1 MLRIA
6 PVQRPFIALF
16 AGNGYRK
23 LCYEYRAMAATDGNG
38 GRPRATIRDV
48 ASAAGVSIATVSRVL
63 NGRRDVAPKTRE
75 AVLKAVADH
84 GFAMNR
90 NARALSGGRT
100 GLVGVTVP
108 LVAETYFSVILSG
121 IAEALY
127 EQDMRIV
134 LCPTLHQHE
143 REVNLLDRL
152 MHGTT
157 DGAILTLPEES
168 NKELK
173 ALKRQSLPFVVIDPR
188 IPLDETIPAVS
199 AGHATGARDA
209 TEHLLSL
216 GHRRIAAITGPPTWM
231 ASTERLN
238 GYRAAM
244 AAAGVLPDPKL
255 VVPSDFRIDGGEA
268 AAGTLLDL
276 ADPPTAIFGFNDNV
290 AIGALQAARARGLRV
305 PDDLSV
311 AGFDDSEHAA
321 LVSPALTTVR
331 QPLAEM
337 GRIAVSLL
345 LRLIENQSV
354 ETLRIEL
361 ATRLIVRDSTAPAP
375 R

>member
-1 MLRIA
+1 VL
-6 PVQRPFIALF
+6 
-16 AGNGYRK
+16 K
-23 LCYEYRAMAATDGNG
+23 YRAMAATDGNG
-38 GRPRATIRDV
+38 GKPRATIRDV

-75 AVLKAVADH
+75 AVMKAVQEFD
-84 GFAMNR
+84 FATNR

-108 LVAETYFSVILSG
+108 IVEAAYFSVILSG

-143 REVNLLDRL
+143 REVTLLDRL

-157 DGAILTLPEES
+157 DGAVLTLPEES

-173 ALKRQSLPFVVIDPR
+173 ALRRQGLPFVVVDPR
-188 IPLDETIPAVS
+188 IPLDDGIPAVS
-199 AGHATGARDA
+199 AGHATGARAA

-216 GHRRIAAITGPPTWM
+216 GHRRIAAVTGPPAWM
-231 ASTERLN
+231 ASSERLD
-238 GYRAAM
+238 GFRAAM

-255 VVPSDFRIDGGEA
+255 IVPSSFAIDGAEA
-268 AAGTLLDL
+268 AGPLLDL
-276 ADPPTAIFGFNDNV
+276 ADRPTAIFAFNDNL
-290 AIGALQAARARGLRV
+290 AIGVLRQARARGLRV
-305 PDDLSV
+305 PEDLSV
-311 AGFDDSEHAA
+311 VGFDDSEQSA
-321 LVSPALTTVR
+321 LVTPALTTVR

-337 GRIAVSLL
+337 GRMAVSLL
-345 LRLIENQSV
+345 LRLVENQSV

-361 ATRLIVRDSTAPAP
+361 ATRLVVRDSTAPASGP
-375 R
+375 G